1 MVISYKTVILW
12 LLVGVSLSLCAY
24 DNVHQGIVLIIT
36 KTIINILSDLIAFSY
51 MMSKVKTLVV
61 RGLTLFEELHNQT
74 KAEMDTTLRRASN
87 FDLFTKML
95 ISDLEKEGRRSPT
108 RPRCSI
114 NNKIPKHPMQ
124 KHKRRVQHETEKR
137 HTTCKHQT
145 QKTTHKPTRPMG
157 NRCRLRTAIS
167 HASSKW
173 CGYPG
178 LRAHNP
184 LTSPITQRSRRTYNC
199 GVKQPPHCKMT
210 SHKQDRETQRPQR
223 HR

>member
-1 MVISYKTVILW
+1 MSTDTDK
-12 LLVGVSLSLCAY
+12 CAY
-24 DNVHQGIVLIIT
+24 WNWHRKGGTDENDE
-36 KTIINILSDLIAFSY
+36 NWY
-51 MMSKVKTLVV
+51 
-61 RGLTLFEELHNQT
+61 LTNKNQ
-74 KAEMDTTLRRASN
+74 
-87 FDLFTKML
+87 FTVC
-95 ISDLEKEGRRSPT
+95 ISEEGRRSPT

-114 NNKIPKHPMQ
+114 NSKTPKHPMQ

-157 NRCRLRTAIS
+157 NRCRLWTAIC

-184 LTSPITQRSRRTYNC
+184 PTFPITQRSRRTYNC
-199 GVKQPPHCKMT
+199 GVKQPPHCQMT
-210 SHKQDRETQRPQR
+210 THKQDRKTQGPKQ
-223 HR
+223 HRWICKWI